1 MIVVGLT
8 GGIGSGKSTVA
19 GLLVGR
25 GAVLIDA
32 DEVARE
38 VVEPGRP
45 AYAKVVGRFGG
56 GVVAADGSL
65 DRSVIAAIVFD
76 DPESLAELNAI
87 VHPDVRAEIA
97 NRLASLSGSEHV
109 VVVDIPLLVDG
120 GPDPYGLA
128 GVIVVDA
135 PRDLVL
141 ERLVDRRQMDRS
153 DAEARIA
160 SQASRSE
167 RIDRADFVVMNTGT
181 LEELGEMVE
190 RAWDWIGRLAAEAA
204 AGDGHSA
211 G

>member
-1 MIVVGLT
+1 
-8 GGIGSGKSTVA
+8 
-19 GLLVGR
+19 
-25 GAVLIDA
+25 
-32 DEVARE
+32 
-38 VVEPGRP
+38 
-45 AYAKVVGRFGG
+45 
-56 GVVAADGSL
+56 
-65 DRSVIAAIVFD
+65 
-76 DPESLAELNAI
+76 
-87 VHPDVRAEIA
+87 
-97 NRLASLSGSEHV
+97 
-109 VVVDIPLLVDG
+109 
-120 GPDPYGLA
+120 
-128 GVIVVDA
+128 VIVVDA

-141 ERLVDRRQMDRS
+141 ERLVDRRQMDRA

>member
-1 MIVVGLT
+1 
-8 GGIGSGKSTVA
+8 
-19 GLLVGR
+19 
-25 GAVLIDA
+25 
-32 DEVARE
+32 
-38 VVEPGRP
+38 
-45 AYAKVVGRFGG
+45 
-56 GVVAADGSL
+56 
-65 DRSVIAAIVFD
+65 
-76 DPESLAELNAI
+76 
-87 VHPDVRAEIA
+87 
-97 NRLASLSGSEHV
+97 LSGSEHV

-141 ERLVDRRQMDRS
+141 ERLVNLRRTDRS

-167 RIDRADFVVMNTGT
+167 RIARADFVIMNTGT
-181 LEELGEMVE
+181 LEELAEVVE